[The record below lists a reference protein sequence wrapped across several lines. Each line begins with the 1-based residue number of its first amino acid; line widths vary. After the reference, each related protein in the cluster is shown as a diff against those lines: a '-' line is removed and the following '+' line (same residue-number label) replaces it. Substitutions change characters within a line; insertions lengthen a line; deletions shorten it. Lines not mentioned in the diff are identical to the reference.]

1 MALEPTVFSPQ
12 VALGI
17 IAFLLSL
24 LPAGFFIWLWYL
36 RQHNR
41 SVKPL
46 SITLAFL
53 LGIIS
58 VPAAFAVEGAAQR
71 LWQLFSPATAHYFE
85 GPILPLQ
92 GIVDV
97 LLPAIATFLVVA
109 TVEEGIRYVVMRIWF
124 RRSKKIDQV
133 FDGLVIGVA
142 IGLGFATFE
151 NTLYFLSLFEVG
163 SYNTLVFVFFLRF
176 LISTLA
182 HISFGGIMGALIAK
196 GTFDFYTAGKY
207 FVPAFFIPWFVH
219 GLFDLLLG
227 INFGLY
233 AILILTPSI
242 ITLVYWTQRREFFII
257 HRRDGKFL
265 EQSQAPES
273 NEVQAVQEVLK
284 TMDSPWNKDAPWLS
298 RSSSY
303 RKVLDTMKKS

>member
-1 MALEPTVFSPQ
+1 MAVEPAVFSPQ
-12 VALGI
+12 TALGI

-36 RQHNR
+36 RSHNR
-41 SVKPL
+41 SVKPI

-53 LGIIS
+53 AGIAS
-58 VPAAFAVEGAAQR
+58 VPVAFSIEDAAHR
-71 LWQLFSPATAHYFE
+71 LWQQFFPATAHYFE
-85 GPILPLQ
+85 APILPLQ
-92 GIVDV
+92 SIIDI
-97 LLPAIATFLVVA
+97 LLPAVGTFLVVA
-109 TVEEGIRYVVMRIWF
+109 TVEEGIRYVILRIWF
-124 RRSKKIDQV
+124 WRSKRIDQI
-133 FDGLVIGVA
+133 FDGLLIGVA
-142 IGLGFATFE
+142 IGLGFATLE
-151 NTLYFLSLFEVG
+151 NTMYFLTLFEGG

-182 HISFGGIMGALIAK
+182 HISFGGIMGTLITK
-196 GTFDFYTAGKY
+196 GVFDLYQMRRYYLA
-207 FVPAFFIPWFVH
+207 AFLIPWFVH

-233 AILILTPSI
+233 AVLILTPAI
-242 ITLVYWTQRREFFII
+242 FALIYWTQRRDFFII
-257 HRRDGKFL
+257 HRRDGRFL

-298 RSSSY
+298 RSASY
-303 RKVLDTMKKS
+303 KRVLNTLKKS